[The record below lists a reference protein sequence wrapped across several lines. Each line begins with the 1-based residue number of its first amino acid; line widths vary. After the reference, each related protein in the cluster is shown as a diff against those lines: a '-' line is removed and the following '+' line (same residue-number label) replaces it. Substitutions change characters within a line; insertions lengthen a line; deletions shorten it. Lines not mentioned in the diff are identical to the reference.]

1 MTDENKWITIDKR
14 SKRLV
19 IRFRVRGY
27 RRQFYIASS
36 LKDSSRNRELV
47 RLKRDAIST
56 DILLDRFDESLDS
69 YQFKPRNIKPVTLE
83 PKKKYEY
90 NLSELWDKFTQYK
103 TAFVEKTTLAVR
115 YRAVERYIEKL
126 PDNSLENAVE
136 CRNWMLSN
144 ISLYMAYENLASF
157 KSCCE
162 WAVDSKLIPD
172 NPYEKLTINKPKRKT
187 DDDFKAFTTK
197 QRDIIISAFECH
209 RKHSHYTPL
218 IKLLFWAGC
227 RLGEAF
233 ALTWGDISDDCT
245 KISITKSC
253 NMLGIKKGTKNN
265 KKRIFPT
272 QENSKLQSLLLE
284 IKPINYKKTDLIF
297 RSKTG
302 AKINSDI
309 IQNFWNEA
317 EGSQKNKYPGVVREL
332 VDQGV
337 IPYYLKPYATRHTFI
352 TWAITHGISPD
363 KVALWVGDEVT
374 TILKNYCHPNV
385 VDASCPDF

>member
-1 MTDENKWITIDKR
+1 MDDDKWITVDKR

-19 IRFRVRGY
+19 IRFRVKGY
-27 RRQFYIASS
+27 RKQFYIASG
-36 LKDSSRNRELV
+36 LKDTNRNREIV

-69 YQFKPRNIKPVTLE
+69 YQFKLKNIKPALIVSV
-83 PKKKYEY
+83 KKYEY

-103 TAFVEKTTLAVR
+103 TAFLEKTTLAVK
-115 YRAVERYIEKL
+115 YRAVERYIAKL
-126 PDNSLENAVE
+126 PDCSLDNAVE
-136 CRNWMLSN
+136 CRNWMLNN
-144 ISLYMAYENLASF
+144 ISLYMTYENLASF
-157 KSCCE
+157 KSCCD
-162 WAVDSKLIPD
+162 WAVNSKLIPD
-172 NPYEKLTINKPKRKT
+172 NPYEKLTINRPKRIA
-187 DDDFKAFTTK
+187 DEDFRAFTVK
-197 QRDIIISAFECH
+197 QRDIIINAFESH
-209 RKHSHYTPL
+209 RKHSSYAPL
-218 IKLLFWAGC
+218 IKLLFWTGC

-253 NMLGIKKGTKNN
+253 NMFGIKKGTKNN

-272 QENSKLQSLLLE
+272 QENSKLHSLLLE
-284 IKPINYKKTDLIF
+284 IKPVNYKKTDLIF

-309 IQNFWNEA
+309 VQNFWNESI
-317 EGSQKNKYPGVVREL
+317 GSSGHKYPGVVREL
-332 VDQGV
+332 VNQGH
-337 IPYYLKPYATRHTFI
+337 IPRYLKPYSTRHTFI
-352 TWAITHGISPD
+352 TWAITYGISPD